1 MSVALR
7 ETMSLEDFLAWEEIQ
22 ELRWEFD
29 GFEPVGM
36 TGGTSE
42 HSAIERNLIF
52 SLTGRLRG
60 KPCQPY
66 TSNLKIFVAGSIR
79 YPDAFVVC
87 SPVPRG
93 TLVVTD
99 PVVVFEILS
108 PSTASIDIGVKNEEY
123 RDTPSIQ
130 RYIMLAQDRQLA
142 TVFARAGDDWIGHIV
157 SGGAV
162 LRMPEIGIEIPMA
175 ELYEGMSFE
184 HSNPGAEAGCG
195 EIG

>member
-1 MSVALR
+1 MN
-7 ETMSLEDFLAWEEIQ
+7 LEQFLAWEEQQ

-42 HSAIERNLIF
+42 HSAIQRNLIF
-52 SLTGRLRG
+52 SLTSRLRG

-66 TSNLKIFVAGSIR
+66 TSDLKVFVAGSIR

-99 PVVVFEILS
+99 PVVVFEVLS
-108 PSTASIDIGVKNEEY
+108 PSTASTDIGVKNEEY

-130 RYIMLAQDRQLA
+130 RYVMLAQDRQFA
-142 TVFARAGDDWIGHIV
+142 TVFARVGDDWVGHIV
-157 SGGAV
+157 SGAAI
-162 LRMPEIGIEIPMA
+162 LDMPEIGIEIPLT
-175 ELYEGMSFE
+175 ELYEGVSFE
-184 HSNPGAEAGCG
+184 PSASAND
-195 EIG
+195 